1 MENAADALKM
11 AGWVLIFVVA
21 LSICINAFTQARGAM
36 DTIMT
41 YSDRQ
46 SEAITDYIKA
56 DDVSDD
62 LGHLITRRTVSR
74 ETIVPT
80 MYRVFKENF
89 RMKFPFPIYKKYN
102 VETGNYDEIDYIDFA
117 TANINDS
124 LIPAAGSDD
133 ELRDTLREYFIRKIL
148 YGNNALDIEWCD
160 RQLRSQRLDFYPEGI
175 IDKLNSEF
183 YEELGV
189 YYQEEYE
196 GKTDVPDANKV
207 EKRVITYTYKT

>member
-1 MENAADALKM
+1 
-11 AGWVLIFVVA
+11 
-21 LSICINAFTQARGAM
+21 
-36 DTIMT
+36 
-41 YSDRQ
+41 
-46 SEAITDYIKA
+46 
-56 DDVSDD
+56 
-62 LGHLITRRTVSR
+62 
-74 ETIVPT
+74 

-124 LIPAAGSDD
+124 LIPATGSDD

-148 YGNNALDIEWCD
+148 YGDSAPNNDWCD
-160 RQLRSQRLDFYPEGI
+160 RQLRSQRIEFDSDGI
-175 IDKLNSEF
+175 INKLDREF

>member
-1 MENAADALKM
+1 M

-36 DTIMT
+36 DTIME

-46 SEAITDYIKA
+46 SESITDYIKA

-62 LGHLITRRTVSR
+62 SGHLITRRTVSR

-89 RMKFPFPIYKKYN
+89 RMIFPFPIYRKYN
-102 VETGNYDEIDYIDFA
+102 VETGNYDEIYYIDFA

-124 LIPAAGSDD
+124 LIPADD

-148 YGNNALDIEWCD
+148 YGNSAPNNDWCD
-160 RQLRSQRLDFYPEGI
+160 RQLRSQRIDFYSTGI
-175 IDKLNSEF
+175 INELNREF
-183 YEELGV
+183 YEDLGV
-189 YYQEEYE
+189 YYQEELE
-196 GKTDVPDANKV
+196 GKEDVPDANKV